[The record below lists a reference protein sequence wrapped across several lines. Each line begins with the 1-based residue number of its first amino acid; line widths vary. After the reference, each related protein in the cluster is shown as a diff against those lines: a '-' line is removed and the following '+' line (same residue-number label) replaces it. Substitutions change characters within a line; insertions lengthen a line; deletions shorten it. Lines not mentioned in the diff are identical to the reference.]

1 MTTIAKGRIGRTN
14 SRNIKPNIEKALKPL
29 NTEGTLKEINIAQI
43 DISPLNYRRVFLK
56 KDLEEF
62 AHELSL
68 HGVISSLMVRKM
80 PSGRFELVVGERR
93 YRAAKIAKLKTVP
106 TIIRI
111 LTDDEVR
118 EIQLAENMKRENP
131 HPLYESQQVA
141 ILQQG
146 GKTIDEIAARLQ
158 KSKSWVYTRIK
169 LSELIVGIQEVFLA
183 NKISIHEASEI
194 ALLSSESQQEFFDTY
209 CTDWEEECFRLN
221 NLKYYLSRLKYD
233 LKKAPFNI
241 KDKNLVPS
249 AGACSHCPFNSATRV
264 SLFPEL
270 AKEAVCS
277 HKPCYKNK
285 CTAHAEASIRK
296 AMKQNKID
304 ALLCAANISDE
315 HRMIIDSLPEL
326 NALPEYNI
334 NEITLIEPPTQP
346 DKEDFSDLYDED
358 AEDTVAFDEEG
369 YQQALKEY
377 QIDLANYTERLS
389 NPETPKGLAVR
400 NDTVTVVL
408 FSLDKK
414 ATYSGEGTVTAKQV
428 QEAIKEGT
436 ATVALLEKEIQRLK
450 DREQRAKEI
459 DRDKIQVQVHRKFKE
474 LVGSFP
480 ELKEDLTAADQVA
493 LRLIVFQALDYR
505 SKDYVTQYLLP
516 GVDFYGNTDKEAA
529 YNALAGLSNEQFCFL
544 IREVLVGDSQSQYPG
559 NISGYALYQCA
570 EASGIDV
577 DSINKAQEEKAIL
590 RAESMEAR
598 IKAIENRI
606 KKMKPAA

>member
-1 MTTIAKGRIGRTN
+1 MTTIAKRRIGRTN
-14 SRNIKPNIEKALKPL
+14 SRNIKPSVDKELKPL
-29 NTEGTLKEINIAQI
+29 NTEGTLKEINIASI

-62 AHELSL
+62 AKELSL
-68 HGVISSLMVRKM
+68 HGIISSLMVRKM

-194 ALLSSESQQEFFDTY
+194 ALLSSESQQEFYDTY
-209 CTDWEEECFRLN
+209 CTNWEEENFRLS
-221 NLKYYLSRLKYD
+221 NLRYWLSRLKYD
-233 LKKAPFNI
+233 LKEAPFNI

-249 AGACSHCPFNSATRV
+249 AGACSYCPFNSATRV

-296 AMKQNKID
+296 AMKEHKID

-326 NALPEYNI
+326 NALPEYNL
-334 NEITLIEPPTQP
+334 NDITIIAPPTQP
-346 DKEDFSDLYDED
+346 DKEDYSDLYDQDSE
-358 AEDTVAFDEEG
+358 EPNEFDEEG
-369 YQQALKEY
+369 YQQAVTEY
-377 QIDLANYTERLS
+377 QSDLIIYTERCN

-400 NDTVTVVL
+400 NETVSVVL
-408 FSLDKK
+408 FSLGKK
-414 ATYSGEGTVTAKQV
+414 TMYGQSEGVTAKQV
-428 QEAIKEGT
+428 QEAIKDGT
-436 ATVALLEKEIQRLK
+436 VTVELLEKEIQRLK

-459 DRDKIQVQVHRKFKE
+459 DQEKIQVQVHGKFKE
-474 LVGSFP
+474 QVRSFP
-480 ELKEDLTAADQVA
+480 GGKLELTAADLVG
-493 LRLIVFQALDYR
+493 LRMIVFQALDYR
-505 SKDYVTQYLLP
+505 SKEFVTKHILSDI
-516 GVDFYGNTDKEAA
+516 DFYRSTQKDVA
-529 YNALAGLSNEQFCFL
+529 YNALAGLSDEQFCFL
-544 IREVLVGDSQSQYPG
+544 IREALLGDSQSQYPG

-577 DSINKAQEEKAIL
+577 NTIREQQEGKASL
-590 RAESMEAR
+590 RAESMEAK